1 MRARASG
8 TARDLLEPVLRSRT
22 MIEGER
28 KEITVLFADIIGS
41 TEMVAGVD
49 PEQAMVRL
57 DGAMRAMTAAVRRHG
72 GFDRPQG
79 DGIMALF
86 GAPLADRDH
95 AARGC
100 LAALAMQGAVD
111 ALHEGIRIRVGVHSG
126 PVVVRSIR
134 NGLSTDFDAIG
145 ETVHVAARMEQ
156 AADPGTIRITGET
169 YRLARDFVQVRSI
182 GMRPVK
188 GLAADIEQYEV
199 VGRSTLRT
207 LWDARASSRLT
218 PFVARRA
225 ELAALQRAGAA
236 ALGGAGRMILVSGDP
251 GSGKSRLVHE
261 FLRELRTE
269 SWIVL
274 RCGAMPFPLNAPY
287 AMLAMLLGA
296 WLGLDEHEAV
306 AAERLGA
313 AVERWQGAGRW
324 VYPALATILDLPVD
338 DPEWR
343 ALDPDARRRHTL
355 DAITSWVASLCR
367 ERALLL
373 VFEDVHWADSESAAI
388 LSLLA
393 RAAGPMKLMILATR
407 RLGEEGGFIDESH
420 AATVGLDPLPPEA
433 AREMLVYLLG
443 EDPDL
448 ESLRKLLVEKTG
460 GIPFFLEETTR
471 ALTETGAVDGT
482 AGGYRRR
489 VRVDDIRVP
498 STVGLVLSSR
508 IDRLPPSEKEL
519 LQIASVIGHEVPVE
533 LLQAVADLPRAEV
546 EVRILGLERAG
557 FLRAGPSGL
566 VFEHMLTRDVA
577 YESLLMSRRRTQH
590 QRVVEALEISGAEQL
605 HLLAHHAFQGA
616 LWEKALDYLRQASS
630 RALEVSAYT
639 EAISLLEQ
647 ALETLTHLPG
657 SAEYLTLGVDVRL
670 AMRAALAA
678 TGGFGR
684 IRQVIDE
691 AKALATE
698 LADSR
703 RLGVIAI
710 SEATIHNHLG
720 DCGAAVVAG
729 KLALGMAAELA
740 DQSLSIS
747 ARIFVGQAHLWRG
760 ELAELRSV
768 LGELEWT
775 KGPLRFRRFDTT
787 ATGSIL
793 WVTTFAAAEAFAG
806 RFGEAERLVDDA
818 LTIAAETERPYD
830 LLLAGW
836 YRGRVLSYRG
846 DMAKALEV
854 LRETYALSES
864 LDIRFWT
871 PAAAMLIGFV
881 QIEAGRATE
890 GIDILARALSAYR
903 SKSHIQGTV
912 WSLAYLGFARLHEG
926 DCRAAAALGAEALEI
941 AVGRDYRIVEVMTRR
956 LLGTAAGRLG
966 SVAES
971 EEYFAAA
978 MTHAEALG
986 LRPELAH
993 CLFERGQLLR
1003 QLAQPAQARAELGR
1017 AAALYAEMGMAFWQ
1031 AKAAAALDE
1040 VADQMRQ

>member
-1 MRARASG
+1 
-8 TARDLLEPVLRSRT
+8 
-22 MIEGER
+22 
-28 KEITVLFADIIGS
+28 
-41 TEMVAGVD
+41 
-49 PEQAMVRL
+49 
-57 DGAMRAMTAAVRRHG
+57 
-72 GFDRPQG
+72 
-79 DGIMALF
+79 
-86 GAPLADRDH
+86 
-95 AARGC
+95 
-100 LAALAMQGAVD
+100 
-111 ALHEGIRIRVGVHSG
+111 
-126 PVVVRSIR
+126 
-134 NGLSTDFDAIG
+134 
-145 ETVHVAARMEQ
+145 
-156 AADPGTIRITGET
+156 
-169 YRLARDFVQVRSI
+169 
-182 GMRPVK
+182 
-188 GLAADIEQYEV
+188 
-199 VGRSTLRT
+199 
-207 LWDARASSRLT
+207 
-218 PFVARRA
+218 
-225 ELAALQRAGAA
+225 
-236 ALGGAGRMILVSGDP
+236 
-251 GSGKSRLVHE
+251 
-261 FLRELRTE
+261 
-269 SWIVL
+269 
-274 RCGAMPFPLNAPY
+274 
-287 AMLAMLLGA
+287 
-296 WLGLDEHEAV
+296 
-306 AAERLGA
+306 
-313 AVERWQGAGRW
+313 
-324 VYPALATILDLPVD
+324 
-338 DPEWR
+338 
-343 ALDPDARRRHTL
+343 
-355 DAITSWVASLCR
+355 
-367 ERALLL
+367 
-373 VFEDVHWADSESAAI
+373 
-388 LSLLA
+388 
-393 RAAGPMKLMILATR
+393 
-407 RLGEEGGFIDESH
+407 
-420 AATVGLDPLPPEA
+420 
-433 AREMLVYLLG
+433 G

-818 LTIAAETERPYD
+818 L
-830 LLLAGW
+830 
-836 YRGRVLSYRG
+836 
-846 DMAKALEV
+846 
-854 LRETYALSES
+854 
-864 LDIRFWT
+864 
-871 PAAAMLIGFV
+871 
-881 QIEAGRATE
+881 
-890 GIDILARALSAYR
+890 
-903 SKSHIQGTV
+903 
-912 WSLAYLGFARLHEG
+912 
-926 DCRAAAALGAEALEI
+926 
-941 AVGRDYRIVEVMTRR
+941 
-956 LLGTAAGRLG
+956 
-966 SVAES
+966 
-971 EEYFAAA
+971 
-978 MTHAEALG
+978 
-986 LRPELAH
+986 
-993 CLFERGQLLR
+993 
-1003 QLAQPAQARAELGR
+1003 
-1017 AAALYAEMGMAFWQ
+1017 
-1031 AKAAAALDE
+1031 
-1040 VADQMRQ
+1040 